1 MEGMNGKRKVAVACQ
16 GGGSHTAFTAGV
28 LKKLLTSNQDR
39 YEFVALSGT
48 SGGAICALLAWYG
61 LLPKCTGQGG
71 RAEAARLLN
80 HFWKR
85 DIAASSPPEGLLNF
99 WTVQSARWQQQTGLL
114 FEQPPSVFSNLWQA
128 RLKAAIENNVAFDRL
143 DEDLVK
149 PSSPML
155 FVGAVD
161 VLNGDFQLFRSHRP
175 KGRDESG
182 PDFLFNDRPKDCIRV
197 EAILASAAIPPIF
210 GAVHIG
216 KRAYWDGLYSQNPPI
231 RELPDADP
239 DEIWVIQINPNRMRP
254 EPGEPKPGD
263 EPKDIAGIIDR
274 RNELAGN
281 LSLRQE
287 IGFIEK
293 INELAS
299 ERQINEFTTQDP
311 PSGNRRK
318 YKHIEVRTIE
328 NREPLDYAT
337 KLDRDPSF
345 IEAMMTRGE
354 RRAEAFMDE
363 PTH

>member
-1 MEGMNGKRKVAVACQ
+1 MEGVNGKRKVAVACQ

-28 LKKLLTSNQDR
+28 LKKLLITNQER
-39 YEFVALSGT
+39 YEFVAFSGT

-61 LLPKCTGQGG
+61 LLTKGTGRGG
-71 RAEAARLLN
+71 RDEAAKLLN
-80 HFWKR
+80 HFWRR
-85 DIAASSPPEGLLNF
+85 DIAASSPPESFLNF
-99 WTVQSARWQQQTGLL
+99 WTVQSARWQQHAGLL
-114 FEQPPSVFSNLWQA
+114 FEQPPNVFSDLWQG
-128 RLKAAIENNVAFDRL
+128 RLKAAIEHNVAFARL
-143 DEDLVK
+143 DENLVK
-149 PSSPML
+149 PSSLML

-161 VLNGDFQLFRSHRP
+161 VLNGDFQLFRSYRP

-182 PDFLFNDRPKDCIRV
+182 PDFLFNDRKDRIRV

-254 EPGEPKPGD
+254 EPGEPRPGD

-293 INELAS
+293 INELVG
-299 ERQINEFTTQDP
+299 ERQINKFATEDP
-311 PSGNRRK
+311 LSGNRRK

-345 IEAMMTRGE
+345 IQAMMTRGE

-363 PTH
+363 LTH